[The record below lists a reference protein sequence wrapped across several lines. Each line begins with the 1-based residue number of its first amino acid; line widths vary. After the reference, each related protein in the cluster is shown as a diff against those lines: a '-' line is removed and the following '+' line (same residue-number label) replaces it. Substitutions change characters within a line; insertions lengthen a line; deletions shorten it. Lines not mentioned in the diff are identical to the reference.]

1 MDANRAGYVYQE
13 DRMMQIHHENVN
25 EEQGRQLQEL
35 AARLTAPPTLEGIQR
50 ALFIQPHPDDNQI
63 GAGGIMAALA
73 ADGVEVYELT
83 VCDDRFADPRYIGKE
98 HETQTVRQQEA
109 LAAQKVL
116 GAKNAGFLGFADKTR
131 ATIDEI
137 ADAIV
142 PVLRRIRPQAVFTVD
157 SALENEC
164 HSDHIKVG
172 QAVKKSIMDA
182 PFGFYP
188 SFIDGEPHE
197 DVWQVSILGLYFT
210 DRPNTTI
217 DISEMYSKKQE
228 AILCHRSQ
236 MSEELLMMLKAQD
249 QILARRCG
257 CLAAEKV
264 KLLAAHQL
272 HCFTFPVE

>member
-1 MDANRAGYVYQE
+1 
-13 DRMMQIHHENVN
+13 MQIHHGDIGDN
-25 EEQGRQLQEL
+25 GQLQEVV
-35 AARLTAPPTLEGIQR
+35 ARLLAPPTLEGIER

-83 VCDDRFADPRYIGKE
+83 VCDDRFADPQYIGKE
-98 HETQTVRQQEA
+98 NSVRTIRQRET
-109 LAAQKVL
+109 LAAQKTL
-116 GAKNAGFLGFADKTR
+116 GARDAGFLGFADKTL
-131 ATIDEI
+131 ATVDEI

-142 PVLRRIRPQAVFTVD
+142 PVIRRIRPQVVFTVD
-157 SALENEC
+157 PALENEC
-164 HSDHIKVG
+164 HSDHLKVG

-188 SFIDGEPHE
+188 SFIDGHLHE

-217 DISEMYSKKQE
+217 DISEVYAKKQE

-236 MSEELLMMLKAQD
+236 MSEELLMLLKVQD
-249 QILARRCG
+249 QVIAQRCG
-257 CLAAEKV
+257 CPAAERV
-264 KLLAAHQL
+264 KLLSAHQL
-272 HCFTFPVE
+272 HCFPFPVE